1 MFKYLFLHYF
11 YYKMKYMKIYYY
23 CPKDRKL
30 TEAMKVLANALY
42 ASHEDIEFTDL
53 KPWENLDTFRDTT
66 VCFYDAIDLFPEA
79 FPYIGIGAKHDFLIA
94 KREDLGDLDISK
106 LADRCLQLFQNQTK
120 VIFERGS
127 QCNMDFIMKLE
138 ADFDSRNKVYSNQK
152 KDRYK
157 QLLEYMIRH
166 YLLEKQRLSAY
177 ILTRKVASELNESHM
192 GIKKGQRL
200 TTKKSVLMKKQI
212 LQLSKDFNGSLPDTE
227 LMKELG
233 IARNTYYKYKRE
245 LRKESGNA
253 HNKTQ

>member
-94 KREDLGDLDISK
+94 QREDLGDLDISK

-127 QCNMDFIMKLE
+127 QCDMDFIIKLE
-138 ADFDSRNKVYSNQK
+138 IDFDS
-152 KDRYK
+152 
-157 QLLEYMIRH
+157 
-166 YLLEKQRLSAY
+166 
-177 ILTRKVASELNESHM
+177 
-192 GIKKGQRL
+192 
-200 TTKKSVLMKKQI
+200 
-212 LQLSKDFNGSLPDTE
+212 
-227 LMKELG
+227 
-233 IARNTYYKYKRE
+233 
-245 LRKESGNA
+245 
-253 HNKTQ
+253 